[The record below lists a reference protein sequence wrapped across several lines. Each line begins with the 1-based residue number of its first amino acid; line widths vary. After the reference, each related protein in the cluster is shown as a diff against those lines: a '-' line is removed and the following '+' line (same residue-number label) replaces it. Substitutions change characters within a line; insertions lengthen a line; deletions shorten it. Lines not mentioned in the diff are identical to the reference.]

1 MAVRGV
7 GSVEAEVLAQK
18 KMIILLINNYDSP
31 KEIKISTIE
40 VIFKS
45 GGKLLM
51 QLRHNLCL

>member
-31 KEIKISTIE
+31 TEIKMSTIE

-45 GGKLLM
+45 GDKLLM
-51 QLRHNLCL
+51 QLRHNLYL